1 VTRIIQAMTGLVVAF
16 LLSGCAGQS
25 LGSADGWYDGQN
37 GTPPRDHRV
46 YICHGFGCTYK
57 TPVDFSARDLGR
69 LKAMLAS
76 GKSSPEAERTA
87 VSRAV
92 QWQEKR
98 VAGLVGSGSDRGG
111 YDPQN
116 SRVRGQMDCIDE
128 ASNTTSLLLV
138 AQARGYLRHHK
149 VGRPVARGFF
159 LDGRYPHATATLRE
173 KRSGKVWAIDSWPRS
188 NGKAPDVM
196 ALDLWMLERSG

>member
-1 VTRIIQAMTGLVVAF
+1 MTRFIQAIAGLITAF
-16 LLSGCAGQS
+16 ILGSCAGQS
-25 LGSADGWYDGQN
+25 LGSADGWYNGQN
-37 GTPPRDHRV
+37 GTPPREQRV

-57 TPVDFSARDLGR
+57 TPVDFSARDLR
-69 LKAMLAS
+69 HLKALLAR
-76 GKSSPEAERTA
+76 GRSSPAAERAA

-98 VAGLVGSGSDRGG
+98 VAGPVGSANDTGG
-111 YDPQN
+111 YDPKN

-138 AQARGYLRHHK
+138 AEARGYLHHHK

-173 KRSGKVWAIDSWPRS
+173 KRSGKVWAIDSWVRS

-196 ALDLWMLERSG
+196 ALDAWLLERS